1 MMEKINLEDQSNYR
15 LSEIS
20 KIKDCLNNEIQYQQ
34 SLANKLSKYLT
45 SFDILNKILTVFLI
59 VFSSTNIFVHVKKKK
74 KLLGLITSILRLIF
88 SLSFGMIIKLQQ
100 DTKLRKKKQ

>member
-34 SLANKLSKYLT
+34 SLANKLSKYLMYLMY
-45 SFDILNKILTVFLI
+45 F
-59 VFSSTNIFVHVKKKK
+59 
-74 KLLGLITSILRLIF
+74 
-88 SLSFGMIIKLQQ
+88 
-100 DTKLRKKKQ
+100 